1 MLTAVQVIKP
11 SAIPFAIAKVNGIN
25 INNPTINGGVEVG
38 IACSGSG
45 VLSLLIDQLTT
56 IY

>member
-56 IY
+56 TY